1 MFRVLADSTEPPGVV
16 TVILPL
22 VAPAGITNFNEVELA
37 PDNNVTA
44 SEPTVTVAPFRDVP
58 LTVTTVTPFLPVAGE
73 NDETI
78 GAGGVTVND
87 LVK

>member
-1 MFRVLADSTEPPGVV
+1 MLVDSTEPPGVV
-16 TVILPL
+16 TVIFPL
-22 VAPAGITNFNEVELA
+22 VEPAGITNLNEVELA
-37 PDNNVTA
+37 PGRTVTA
-44 SEPTVTVAPFRDVP
+44 VVPTVAVAPLRAVP